1 MELSLAFCI
10 VAFFGYC
17 LLEYAAWR
25 DANTEPEPKCDN
37 AKVRVCNAPDYFY
50 RYSGGSNESKQ

>member
-10 VAFFGYC
+10 VAFLGYC

-25 DANTEPEPKCDN
+25 DENTEPEPKCDN

-50 RYSGGSNESKQ
+50 RYSGEP

>member
-10 VAFFGYC
+10 VAFLGYC

-25 DANTEPEPKCDN
+25 DENTEPEPDCYV
-37 AKVRVCNAPDYFY
+37 AQHEPIKVTICNEPEY
-50 RYSGGSNESKQ
+50 RR